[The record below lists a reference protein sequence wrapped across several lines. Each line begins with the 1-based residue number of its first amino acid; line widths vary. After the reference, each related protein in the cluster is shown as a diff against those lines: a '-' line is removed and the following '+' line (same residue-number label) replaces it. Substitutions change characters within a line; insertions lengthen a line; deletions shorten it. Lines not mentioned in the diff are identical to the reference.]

1 MIHRTWVELPKNC
14 AELQIFVSS
23 TIHLSDC
30 NKFLLKSI
38 VATYFSPKES
48 NMKRLF
54 VTIVCLHIFANLH
67 AQGITLLYKNNR
79 GWNDSL
85 SWMQINA
92 PQGQTPIQ
100 RSPTLLDDVVI
111 SQSLSGISSVTFKTD
126 TDRPDFNVGGS
137 GSGSLNQCRSMHI
150 SNTEVSF
157 FPANYMD
164 NGATV
169 NVYTS
174 SGGFVILDSNANLHS
189 GIFQLHGGNPAIA
202 DLEVINSTFGVLT
215 DFTNY
220 AGIYMDANSKARL
233 VGSTFGG
240 MDFGGGSLYAENSTI
255 NTDGFKLGDNS
266 TDTILNSTIEDVGLC
281 GCLTFLIG
289 KNANFVSSNVTVKS
303 NSNLAFGTSGSI
315 LNGNVSTLS
324 YGGGNFTFLQEDPA
338 NPLPNIINGNLT
350 VSENEALGFN
360 GDVKISG
367 DIIFHVIDQFHDGP
381 SFVAPVVINGQH
393 AFDVGGVFNYGG
405 NSLSITGCANN
416 YCHYKLELFGNT
428 NSNISWP
435 GGFPVDTL
443 IINKTGCAKVTIDS
457 SLYVSGATR
466 IKSGQLVLNPNDDHP
481 YKFVCAGNVDIAQG
495 GGLFLRRDSAGV
507 VANMAFGGTLVDHN
521 SVKDSTCTGL
531 SNPYNGIIT
540 TPQNQGITLLYHKDM
555 GWNDSLSWIQ
565 INPPSGQT
573 PIQRVPTE
581 NDDVVISY
589 AISGIAAV
597 NFETNGTNPDFN
609 VGGSSANGPSRCRSM
624 HVSNTRISIDN
635 PSIVDG
641 APSVNVYTASGGF
654 VVIDSGSNMLHGHFQ
669 LHGGNQAITDLEI
682 LNSTYGVLFSHADWT
697 GIKWDAGARIRLV
710 GSNLGGRGFYG
721 DSSVNIFIDSCTI
734 ETTNFHLGD
743 HSTATL
749 LNSTVTNNGN
759 NPVMTF
765 FIGKNSTFVSAKD
778 TVRSFA
784 DLHFT
789 TSGSQ
794 LNGNVYGGS
803 FAAVLN
809 FLQEDPANPLPNIIN
824 GNLSAGEINTTIG
837 ISGDLKISGN
847 ISGFSDYAVGSST
860 PVLVDGQEVFG
871 MGGITNYGG
880 TTAINNCMNDF
891 CHFTLELF
899 GNTNSRITWNT
910 GFPVDTLIINKT
922 GCAKVTIDSALYV
935 SGATRIESGQLV
947 LNPNDDH
954 PYKFVCAGNVDIAQ
968 GGGLFLRK
976 DANGVVANMAVEG
989 TLVDHNASAD
999 STCAGLSNPYNGII
1013 SLVTSALPDSLFNF
1027 IGSYQ
1032 NKTVILSWSTL
1043 GKINTKYFTLEK
1055 SFDQVTFLPLGN
1067 ITASGNPGESNYQ
1080 FTDLSSLKAMNYYR
1094 LKIVNADSLFTYG
1107 KIIAVAAP
1115 VSDKIII
1122 FPNPAKDKITIRLG
1136 NVSEKTDIVIA
1147 DARGMI
1153 VKKLQL
1159 MAGIVETSVNIPDL
1173 QPGVYS
1179 ISFQSGQT
1187 KSIQQFVKL

>member
-1 MIHRTWVELPKNC
+1 
-14 AELQIFVSS
+14 
-23 TIHLSDC
+23 
-30 NKFLLKSI
+30 
-38 VATYFSPKES
+38 
-48 NMKRLF
+48 MKRLF
-54 VTIVCLHIFANLH
+54 VTIACLSIFASLH

-85 SWMQINA
+85 SWIQINPPA
-92 PQGQTPIQ
+92 GQMPIQ
-100 RSPTLLDDVVI
+100 RVPTENDDVVF
-111 SQSLSGISSVTFKTD
+111 SFSMSGISSVGFETD
-126 TDRPDFNVGGS
+126 AANPGFNVGGS
-137 GSGSLNQCRSMHI
+137 SPNGPSRCRSMHV
-150 SNTEVSF
+150 SNTNISF
-157 FPANYMD
+157 YPVNFIDY
-164 NGATV
+164 GAIV

-174 SGGFVILDSNANLHS
+174 NGGFVILDSNTNLDK
-189 GIFQLHGGNPAIA
+189 GIFELHGGNPAIA
-202 DLEVINSTFGVLT
+202 DLQIINSNFGILT
-215 DFTNY
+215 DFTDF
-220 AGIYMDANSKARL
+220 ADIYMDANSKARL
-233 VGSTFGG
+233 VGSTYGG
-240 MDFGGGSLYAENSTI
+240 MSFGGGSLYAENSTI
-255 NTDGFKLGDNS
+255 NTDEFRLGDNS

-303 NSNLAFGTSGSI
+303 NSNLSFGTSGSI
-315 LNGNVSTLS
+315 LNGNVSSLS
-324 YGGGNFTFLQEDPA
+324 YGGGYFSFLQEDPA

-367 DIIFHVIDQFHDGP
+367 DIIFHVIDQFYDGP

-393 AFDVGGVFNYGG
+393 AFDVGGVINYGG
-405 NSLSITGCANN
+405 NNLTITGCANN
-416 YCHYKLELFGNT
+416 YCHYKLEFFGNT

-466 IKSGQLVLNPNDDHP
+466 IERGQLVLNPNDSIP
-481 YKFVCAGNVDIAQG
+481 YKFVCAGNLDIAQG
-495 GGLFLRRDSAGV
+495 GGLFLRKDANGV

-521 SVKDSTCTGL
+521 SVKDSTCAGL

-540 TPQNQGITLLYHKDM
+540 TPLNQQITLLYHKDK

-565 INPPSGQT
+565 INPPAGQA

-589 AISGIAAV
+589 AMSGIAAV
-597 NFETNGTNPDFN
+597 NFETNNINPDFN
-609 VGGSSANGPSRCRSM
+609 VGGSSPNGPSRCRSM
-624 HVSNTRISIDN
+624 HISNTTISIDN
-635 PSIVDG
+635 PAIVDG
-641 APSVNVYTASGGF
+641 APTVNIYTSNGGF
-654 VVIDSGSNMLHGHFQ
+654 VKIDSGSNMLHGHFQ
-669 LHGGNQAITDLEI
+669 LHGGNKAITDLEI

-697 GIKWDAGARIRLV
+697 GIKWDADARIKLV
-710 GSNLGGRGFYG
+710 GSNLGGFAFFG
-721 DSSVNIFIDSCTI
+721 DSSGNIFIDGCTI

-759 NPVMTF
+759 NVSMVF

-778 TVRSFA
+778 TVRSYGPLA
-784 DLHFT
+784 FT

-794 LNGNVYGGS
+794 LNGNVS
-803 FAAVLN
+803 ACSIPAVLD

-824 GNLSAGEINTTIG
+824 GNLSAAELNTTMG

-860 PVLVDGQEVFG
+860 PVLVNGQEVFD
-871 MGGITNYGG
+871 MGGVTNYGG
-880 TTAINNCMNDF
+880 TTAISNCANNF
-891 CHFTLELF
+891 CHFKLELF

-922 GCAKVTIDSALYV
+922 GCAKVTIDSSLYV

-947 LNPNDDH
+947 LNPNDNH

-976 DANGVVANMAVEG
+976 DANGVVANMAVKG

-1013 SLVTSALPDSLFNF
+1013 SAGTSALPDSLFNF

-1032 NKTVILSWSTL
+1032 NKTVILSWSTI
-1043 GKINTKYFTLEK
+1043 GEINTKYFTIEK
-1055 SFDQVTFLPLGN
+1055 SFDQATFLPVGN
-1067 ITASGNPGESNYQ
+1067 ITASGNPGESDYQ
-1080 FTDLSSLKAMNYYR
+1080 FTDHLSLKAMNYYR
-1094 LKIVNADSLFTYG
+1094 LKIVNADSLFTYS

-1122 FPNPAKDKITIRLG
+1122 FPNPAKDKITIRLV
-1136 NVSEKTDIVIA
+1136 NVSATTDIVIA
-1147 DARGMI
+1147 DERGMI

-1159 MAGIVETSVNIPDL
+1159 AAGILETSVNIADL